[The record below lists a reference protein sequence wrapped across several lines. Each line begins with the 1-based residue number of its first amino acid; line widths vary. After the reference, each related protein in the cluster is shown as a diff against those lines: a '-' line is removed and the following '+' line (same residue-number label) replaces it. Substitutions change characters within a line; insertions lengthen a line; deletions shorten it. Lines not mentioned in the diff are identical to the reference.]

1 MNIEDFLN
9 SFGNKGKKQEEDI
22 EKTIVEFINNEASDR
37 SVDTK
42 CITKL
47 LIAFQMNQ
55 INLFQFFE
63 KLGFYFVNGREK
75 TRQRATEMIY
85 LFFSRYSGFQMTQE
99 EVQSLYSF
107 FLTKLFDVAT
117 VKSAN
122 KVLLE
127 LLKNVAKHQE
137 QMKQKIDSKK
147 DGAFKEFKFELAK
160 QFIDKISD
168 SKFNISQYSQDV
180 RDCIYINLRF
190 LQENFTESCKELGAS
205 YVKVI
210 IESTEDEKDP
220 RCIIKSFKLIRFV
233 LENFSYSV
241 LQPFLEDI
249 FDNLECYYPIDFQP
263 DPEQDKKYQ
272 ISPKDLSEALDLCLI
287 NQHILQKTLDIIN
300 EKINSSYIDAKLAA
314 MQTYQLVFKKYL
326 PGQLLSSQRKQI
338 LNNLIENAQDIEEV
352 ELQDK
357 VVDSIKQYVVFIT
370 STCKSDTNIIE
381 NTYYDDLKLINKHIF
396 KLLEDGLL
404 HHNAALSEK
413 LMKAL
418 IPINQ
423 NMNYTIV
430 NSVVKYFNS
439 KYTNKESIVAQRQL
453 EFVLLIL
460 LAAEQEIKHSCDFML
475 NPYFYLDEEKEKNL
489 KNILIGEIQNTN
501 DESIQILSLAILM
514 KLAVYGKA
522 SKEMDIEFMKVC
534 EDIGITEVELENYS
548 ETVKKCMVEYCYI
561 VNSKLSESQIT
572 FLELKLIGLLG
583 QQNMNE
589 MVVNGFNSMILNKS
603 DGWKECFQ
611 FIIQNINNRDQ
622 QKLINLLLEK
632 VISLN
637 KEYVN
642 KEIYQELIQLDNL
655 IIEDKQTRSQFKTIL
670 SKVVKTDCEL
680 TEQEQ
685 SSFKSLIQKPYES
698 ITLFTKLIKKL
709 SKTLDMKEFFTQYS
723 QNLQKSE
730 FINNKNVSSFVLSLS
745 KLFGNKLQK
754 YLSNEEQKQ
763 FMGVMKSKIFDKN
776 TSELELKL
784 YSRIF
789 RGLLISMNNEAFQL
803 LSQIIQSETSGES
816 NLPVEF
822 YNTIMNSKNAQVQKQ
837 YLFYSPT
844 YAQRLFNTCVEVF
857 YNKLNSIK
865 NDPAQIQLKNKCY
878 LVLTSTLLVS
888 PFSILKINKSI
899 SLPILIEALTFS
911 SDSQGLESAIKLL
924 TRLINTDLNVIGSSS
939 ESLINCLLKLLQQQN
954 NSVSCTIEII
964 KCLAECIRF
973 EYHLVKRYKKE
984 VIDIL
989 DKYLSHKKRPVRRHA
1004 VYTVNQWHMI
1014 I

>member
-9 SFGNKGKKQEEDI
+9 SFGNKGKNQEEDI
-22 EKTIVEFINNEASDR
+22 EKTIVEFIDNEANDR
-37 SVDTK
+37 SVDT
-42 CITKL
+42 
-47 LIAFQMNQ
+47 N
-55 INLFQFFE
+55 
-63 KLGFYFVNGREK
+63 
-75 TRQRATEMIY
+75 
-85 LFFSRYSGFQMTQE
+85 RYSGLQMSQE
-99 EVQSLYSF
+99 EVESLYLF

-117 VKSAN
+117 VKTAN

-127 LLKNVAKHQE
+127 LLKNVIKHQE

-147 DGAFKEFKFELAK
+147 AGAFKEFKFNLAK
-160 QFIDKISD
+160 QFIEKISD

-180 RDCIYINLRF
+180 RDSVYINLRF
-190 LQENFTESCKELGAS
+190 LQENFTESCVELGAT

-233 LENFSYSV
+233 LENFSLSM
-241 LQPFLEDI
+241 LKPFLEDI

-287 NQHILQKTLDIIN
+287 NKHILQKTLDIIN

-314 MQTYQLVFKKYL
+314 MQTYQLVFKNYL

-357 VVDSIKQYVVFIT
+357 VVDSIKQYIVFIT

-381 NTYYDDLKLINKHIF
+381 NCYYDDLKLVNKHIF

-430 NSVVKYFNS
+430 NSIVKYFNS
-439 KYTNKESIVAQRQL
+439 RYTNKESIVAQRQL
-453 EFVLLIL
+453 EFVLVIL

-475 NPYFYLDEEKEKNL
+475 NPFFYLDEEKEKNL
-489 KNILIGEIQNTN
+489 KNILMGEIQNTN

-534 EDIGITEVELENYS
+534 EDIGITEAELENYS
-548 ETVKKCMVEYCYI
+548 ETVKKCMVEYCYT
-561 VNSKLSESQIT
+561 VNSKLQEQ
-572 FLELKLIGLLG
+572 LKLVGLLG

-589 MVVNGFNSMILNKS
+589 TVVNGFNSMILNNT
-603 DGWKECFQ
+603 DGWKECFD
-611 FIIQNINNRDQ
+611 FIIQHINNRDQ

-642 KEIYQELIQLDNL
+642 KHIYQELTQINNL
-655 IIEDKQTRSQFKTIL
+655 IIEDKQTRSQLKTIL
-670 SKVVKTDCEL
+670 SNVIKSDCEL
-680 TEQEQ
+680 TEQEI

-709 SKTLDMKEFFTQYS
+709 SKTIEIKDFFIQFS
-723 QNLQKSE
+723 QNIQKSD
-730 FINNKNVSSFVLSLS
+730 IIKDKNITSFVLSLS
-745 KLFGNKLQK
+745 KLFGNKIQK
-754 YLSNEEQKQ
+754 YLSNEEYKQ
-763 FMGVMKSKIFDKN
+763 FMGVMKSKMIDKN
-776 TSELELKL
+776 SSEFELKL

-803 LSQIIQSETSGES
+803 LSQIIQSEIKGES
-816 NLPVEF
+816 NLSVEF
-822 YNTIMNSKNAQVQKQ
+822 YNTIMNSKNAQVQKS

-865 NDPAQIQLKNKCY
+865 NNPAEIQMKNKCY

-939 ESLINCLLKLLQQQN
+939 ESLINCLLKLLQQEN

-973 EYHLVKRYKKE
+973 EYHLVKRYKKD

-989 DKYLSHKKRPVRRHA
+989 DRYLSHKKRPVRRHA